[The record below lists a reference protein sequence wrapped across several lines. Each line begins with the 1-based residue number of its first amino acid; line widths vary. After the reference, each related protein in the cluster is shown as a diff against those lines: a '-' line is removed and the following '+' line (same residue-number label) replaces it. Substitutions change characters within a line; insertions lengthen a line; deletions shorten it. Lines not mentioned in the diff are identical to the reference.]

1 MAKYLIV
8 FKDWRSNVPQSLR
21 DGVRKQIEDE
31 LGQFDVELDFA
42 GTQRARDL
50 VVTLTRDLP
59 IWSVFGE
66 SVRPSMN
73 NEIQSGESTIYIGF
87 MKTMRMQIGSGSC
100 EATFTARDDSLGS
113 MIANTVIHEI
123 GHMLGMDGGGFDDGG
138 HTTDRNNYMWSALSP
153 PTAGSSAPAAST
165 RVGDFFEYTVKRGD
179 TLSRIV
185 QSYVAG
191 TLDKCR
197 VGPSGLTYQMVWEH
211 PQNREP
217 GFVADPAKGKIPG
230 RRANN
235 PNWIYPGEKVA
246 LINHNLRTQGY
257 KIHLPGFLGK
267 KTFSPDQIKTMKEF
281 IARRL
286 AEGKG

>member
-31 LGQFDVELDFA
+31 LGQFDVELDFT
-42 GTQRARDL
+42 GTQRERDL

-100 EATFTARDDSLGS
+100 EAAFTVRDDSLGS

-123 GHMLGMDGGGFDDGG
+123 GHMLGMDSGGFDTAVTPPIE
-138 HTTDRNNYMWSALSP
+138 TTTCGARSLRQRRDPRRRPHP
-153 PTAGSSAPAAST
+153 PEWATSLNIPSN
-165 RVGDFFEYTVKRGD
+165 
-179 TLSRIV
+179 
-185 QSYVAG
+185 AG
-191 TLDKCR
+191 TRC
-197 VGPSGLTYQMVWEH
+197 
-211 PQNREP
+211 P
-217 GFVADPAKGKIPG
+217 G
-230 RRANN
+230 
-235 PNWIYPGEKVA
+235 
-246 LINHNLRTQGY
+246 
-257 KIHLPGFLGK
+257 
-267 KTFSPDQIKTMKEF
+267 
-281 IARRL
+281 
-286 AEGKG
+286 